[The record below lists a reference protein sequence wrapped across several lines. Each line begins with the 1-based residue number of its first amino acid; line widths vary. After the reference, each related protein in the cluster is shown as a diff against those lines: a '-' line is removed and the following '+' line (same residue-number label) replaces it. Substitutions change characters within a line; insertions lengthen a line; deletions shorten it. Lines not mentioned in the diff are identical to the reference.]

1 MASQISRII
10 PLLIITL
17 CCVGA
22 VELGYSML
30 EYLLFRQPA
39 KEAAAPGAPAAQEGS
54 TAAGAR
60 RDSSIIV
67 TRNLFGQQPETGGAP
82 SRPAVDVAANL
93 DKSDR
98 EIVLVGTIDGSEGTH
113 RAIILDRKTRKQEL
127 YKEGD
132 EVSGAN
138 IKEISRGK
146 VILEVQGKEELLDMA
161 EAASVRPAVKVPQQP
176 LPRQPQPGGAPP
188 GQVAQPEPGTES
200 PVFVPEEV
208 APEPEMAPA
217 EVVPEPGEA
226 GEPLPETAPETVE
239 PENVAPE
246 SPPPEVLPETA
257 PPVEQPQAP
266 QRRIIRPRIIRQ

>member
-17 CCVGA
+17 CCIGA
-22 VELGYSML
+22 VELGYSLL
-30 EYLLFRQPA
+30 EYLLFRQPV
-39 KEAAAPGAPAAQEGS
+39 KEAVAPGAPAAQEGS

-67 TRNLFGQQPETGGAP
+67 TRNLFGQQLETGGAP

-93 DKSDR
+93 DRSAR
-98 EIVLVGTIDGSEGTH
+98 EIVLVGTIGGSEGTH

-176 LPRQPQPGGAPP
+176 LPRQPQQGRVPP
-188 GQVAQPEPGTES
+188 GQVAQPGPGMEPPAS
-200 PVFVPEEV
+200 VPEEAAP
-208 APEPEMAPA
+208 APETRPTEAA
-217 EVVPEPGEA
+217 PEPGEA
-226 GEPLPETAPETVE
+226 GEPLEPAPETVE

-246 SPPPEVLPETA
+246 TPPEVLPETA
-257 PPVEQPQAP
+257 PPAEQPQAP
-266 QRRIIRPRIIRQ
+266 QRRIIRPRVIRQ